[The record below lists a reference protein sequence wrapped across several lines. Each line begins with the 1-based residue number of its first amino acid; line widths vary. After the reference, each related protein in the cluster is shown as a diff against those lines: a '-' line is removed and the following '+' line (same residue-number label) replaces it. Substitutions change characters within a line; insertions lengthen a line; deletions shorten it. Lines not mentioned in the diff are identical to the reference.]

1 MTRNDSR
8 NNRLKT
14 SVTLVGAGAAVAM
27 GIFGVAATVGNDG
40 HGQTAVVYAGSMS
53 TGATSTVAYSETEAT
68 SVAVPVVKATPFGE
82 G

>member
-1 MTRNDSR
+1 MIRNDSHD
-8 NNRLKT
+8 NRFKT
-14 SVTLVGAGAAVAM
+14 SVALAGATAAVAM
-27 GIFGVAATVGNDG
+27 GIIGVAASADDAN
-40 HGQTAVVYAGSMS
+40 QTAVVTAGSMS